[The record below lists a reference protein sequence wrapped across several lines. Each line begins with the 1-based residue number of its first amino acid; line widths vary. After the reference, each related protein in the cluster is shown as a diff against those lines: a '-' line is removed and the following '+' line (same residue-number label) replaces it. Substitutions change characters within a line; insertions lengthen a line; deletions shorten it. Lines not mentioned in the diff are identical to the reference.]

1 MSIKEPPLEDSDIDW
16 YVNEGLQDMNEQY
29 DNYMDEQG
37 LTEYVMNLIEEKF
50 NLVESTESLEEIQ
63 VRVSKKCVER
73 INEGWWNSSTIHH
86 FPTFSED
93 LIIP

>member
-73 INEGWWNSSTIHH
+73 INEG
-86 FPTFSED
+86 
-93 LIIP
+93 

>member
-16 YVNEGLQDMNEQY
+16 YVNEGVQDMNEQY

-73 INEGWWNSSTIHH
+73 INEG
-86 FPTFSED
+86 
-93 LIIP
+93 

>member
-1 MSIKEPPLEDSDIDW
+1 MSIEEPPLEDSDIDW

-50 NLVESTESLEEIQ
+50 NLIESTESLEEIQ

-73 INEGWWNSSTIHH
+73 INEG
-86 FPTFSED
+86 
-93 LIIP
+93 

>member
-50 NLVESTESLEEIQ
+50 NLVESAESLEEIQ

-73 INEGWWNSSTIHH
+73 INEG
-86 FPTFSED
+86 
-93 LIIP
+93 

>member
-1 MSIKEPPLEDSDIDW
+1 MSIEEPPLEDSDLDW

-50 NLVESTESLEEIQ
+50 NLIESTESLEEIQ
-63 VRVSKKCVER
+63 VRVNKKCVER
-73 INEGWWNSSTIHH
+73 INEG
-86 FPTFSED
+86 
-93 LIIP
+93 

>member
-73 INEGWWNSSTIHH
+73 INKG
-86 FPTFSED
+86 
-93 LIIP
+93 

>member
-1 MSIKEPPLEDSDIDW
+1 
-16 YVNEGLQDMNEQY
+16 VNEGLQDMNEQY

-50 NLVESTESLEEIQ
+50 NLIESTESLEEIQ

-73 INEGWWNSSTIHH
+73 INEG
-86 FPTFSED
+86 
-93 LIIP
+93 

>member
-73 INEGWWNSSTIHH
+73 ISEG
-86 FPTFSED
+86 
-93 LIIP
+93 

>member
-1 MSIKEPPLEDSDIDW
+1 MSIKEPPLEGSDIDW

-73 INEGWWNSSTIHH
+73 INEG
-86 FPTFSED
+86 
-93 LIIP
+93 

>member
-16 YVNEGLQDMNEQY
+16 YVNEGLLDMNEQY

-73 INEGWWNSSTIHH
+73 INEG
-86 FPTFSED
+86 
-93 LIIP
+93 

>member
-50 NLVESTESLEEIQ
+50 NLVESAESLEEIQ
-63 VRVSKKCVER
+63 VRVNKKCVER
-73 INEGWWNSSTIHH
+73 INEG
-86 FPTFSED
+86 
-93 LIIP
+93 

>member
-16 YVNEGLQDMNEQY
+16 YVKEGLQDMNEQY

-73 INEGWWNSSTIHH
+73 INEG
-86 FPTFSED
+86 
-93 LIIP
+93 

>member
-50 NLVESTESLEEIQ
+50 NLVESAESLEEIQ
-63 VRVSKKCVER
+63 VRVRKKCVER
-73 INEGWWNSSTIHH
+73 INEG
-86 FPTFSED
+86 
-93 LIIP
+93 

>member
-50 NLVESTESLEEIQ
+50 NLVESTESLEEIL

-73 INEGWWNSSTIHH
+73 INEG
-86 FPTFSED
+86 
-93 LIIP
+93 

>member
-50 NLVESTESLEEIQ
+50 NLIESKESLEEIQ

-73 INEGWWNSSTIHH
+73 INEG
-86 FPTFSED
+86 
-93 LIIP
+93 

>member
-63 VRVSKKCVER
+63 LRVSKKCVER
-73 INEGWWNSSTIHH
+73 INEG
-86 FPTFSED
+86 
-93 LIIP
+93 

>member
-37 LTEYVMNLIEEKF
+37 LMEYVMNLIEEKF

-63 VRVSKKCVER
+63 ERVSKKCVER
-73 INEGWWNSSTIHH
+73 INEG
-86 FPTFSED
+86 
-93 LIIP
+93 